1 MQSLDSNVQRHLLG
15 LVVLSELTAD
25 KTKGDISAIF

>member
-1 MQSLDSNVQRHLLG
+1 MQSLDSNVQHLLG
-15 LVVLSELTAD
+15 LVVLSKLTAD